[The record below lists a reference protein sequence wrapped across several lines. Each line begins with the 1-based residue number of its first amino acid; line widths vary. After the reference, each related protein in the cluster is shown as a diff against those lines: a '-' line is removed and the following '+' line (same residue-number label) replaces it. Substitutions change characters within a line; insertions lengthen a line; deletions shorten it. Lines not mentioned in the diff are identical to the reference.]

1 METQKSNNID
11 YKPGVYWFTGLSGS
25 GKTTIARKL
34 ADRLKT
40 MGKEVEFLD
49 GDDVRDIFPSTG
61 FTEEARNEHIKRVG
75 YLASKLE
82 KHNVSVV
89 AAFISPYE
97 EGRSF
102 VRQLCRNYIEIYL
115 STSLEECIKRDPK
128 RLYKRAL
135 QGEITNFTGLDSPYE
150 TPINPEIL
158 IDTKII
164 SADEAVEKIF
174 AYIANNERDQ
184 HRI

>member
-1 METQKSNNID
+1 METQKPISIVN
-11 YKPGVYWFTGLSGS
+11 KPGVYWFTGLSGS

-40 MGKEVEFLD
+40 MGTELEFLD
-49 GDDVRDIFPSTG
+49 GDEVRDIFPSTG
-61 FTEEARNEHIKRVG
+61 FTREARNEHIKRIG

-128 RLYKRAL
+128 GLYKRAL
-135 QGEITNFTGLDSPYE
+135 QGEITNFTGIDSPYE
-150 TPINPEIL
+150 TPIRPDIL
-158 IDTKII
+158 IDTRII
-164 SADEAVEKIF
+164 SADKAVEIII

-184 HRI
+184 SRI